1 MSAIRLGRI
10 FYDFG
15 ANTAEFEKSMKRA
28 RSGIYALEKRMRPVI
43 RQAKRVGIALTAAAG
58 SIAYLGK
65 TTADAIDRQAKLAQS
80 LRTSIGSIAA
90 LERAAD
96 LSGLAVKQLEAGLRV
111 FTVQLS
117 RLADGSA
124 PIELAEIWEKL
135 GLSAEKV
142 AELPLDKR
150 IAEIQRAIEKF
161 IPKAEQAA
169 ARAQLF
175 GTRTFLAFG
184 RIDSAT
190 LDRATNDIERFGAAL
205 SDVAGDAVEE
215 MNDSLG
221 SLSTGL
227 TAIRSQIVAGA
238 APAVDILAD
247 RMAEALEIG
256 SRFRE
261 RLAWVATT
269 IGYAIPR
276 LVAYAQAVVVA
287 TVAVKGLSLALA
299 VWVQGLVAL
308 RAALIRTGILAA
320 FVVIGEVIYRLQGA
334 AGATDEYREAMEKLD
349 EAITGANAASRGR
362 THALESEARAAL
374 SAAEANLAL
383 RRSTDS
389 PALRAALAEQS
400 RARAAFLE
408 AGANPHGGGGPQVG
422 GSGGARAAF
431 IRMTAAD
438 AAVRRLRETEAEG
451 IAELRKEIAGL
462 YQQIAGFEEID
473 LSGKTHAEFTAKELA
488 AQRKALQRR
497 IEEAEGFRMSAVEQ
511 RLAQARRARDDILE
525 GLKDQGDGA
534 EDLARRTRAAY
545 AEIERSIRGNLTW
558 MERLADSADTIA
570 GAFETMM
577 TRTILNFRE
586 MGDAVKAFG
595 MTIAETLVRT
605 QITAPF
611 AQGLSNAI
619 SGFSA
624 RMTGTNP
631 WLGSGNS
638 RIGGSLQLNP
648 GYTLGTGRI
657 GGAGTRTMT
666 WNASGGLPGR
676 ADGGPVRGFAVV
688 GERGPE
694 IADFGRGA
702 SIYSNERLRQLAGRG
717 AGVGVGI
724 DISVNAGRDWDALQA
739 AVEDRL
745 AGAAPEIVAAAYNAM
760 TANAGRPSDLRSAI
774 NGGRA

>member
-28 RSGIYALEKRMRPVI
+28 RSGVYALEKRMRPVI

-65 TTADAIDRQAKLAQS
+65 TTAEAIDRQAKLAQS

-124 PIELAEIWEKL
+124 PLELAEIWEKL

-142 AELPLDKR
+142 AELPLDRR

-190 LDRATNDIERFGAAL
+190 LDRATNDVERFGAAL
-205 SDVAGDAVEE
+205 SDAAGDAVEE

-238 APAVDILAD
+238 APAIDILAD
-247 RMAEALEIG
+247 RMAEALEVG
-256 SRFRE
+256 SAFRE
-261 RLAWVATT
+261 RLAWVATA

-287 TVAVKGLSLALA
+287 TFAVKGLSLALA

-334 AGATDEYREAMEKLD
+334 TSATDGYREAMEKLD
-349 EAITGANAASRGR
+349 DAITGANAASRGR
-362 THALESEARAAL
+362 VYALESEARAAL

-400 RARAAFLE
+400 RARAAFL
-408 AGANPHGGGGPQVG
+408 AADGNPHGAGGPQVG
-422 GSGGARAAF
+422 GSGGARSAF

-451 IAELRKEIAGL
+451 IAALRKEVTGL

-473 LSGKTHAEFTAKELA
+473 LSGKTHAEFTASELE

-497 IEEAEGFRMSAVEQ
+497 IEDAENFRMSAVEQ
-511 RLAQARRARDDILE
+511 RLTQARRERDDILE
-525 GLKDQGDGA
+525 GLHA
-534 EDLARRTRAAY
+534 EIEGREELAERTRAAY
-545 AEIERSIRGNLTW
+545 AEIERAIRGNLTW
-558 MERLADSADTIA
+558 MERLRDSADSIA
-570 GAFETMM
+570 GAFEDMM

-586 MGDAVKAFG
+586 MGDAARAFG
-595 MTIAETLVRT
+595 NQIAEILVRK
-605 QITAPF
+605 QITGPF
-611 AQGLSNAI
+611 AESLSNAI
-619 SGFSA
+619 SSGF
-624 RMTGTNP
+624 
-631 WLGSGNS
+631 
-638 RIGGSLQLNP
+638 GG
-648 GYTLGTGRI
+648 GGGGKATLP
-657 GGAGTRTMT
+657 A
-666 WNASGGLPGR
+666 R

-717 AGVGVGI
+717 AGAAVGI
-724 DISVNAGRDWDALQA
+724 DINVNAGRDWDALQA
-739 AVEDRL
+739 AVEERL